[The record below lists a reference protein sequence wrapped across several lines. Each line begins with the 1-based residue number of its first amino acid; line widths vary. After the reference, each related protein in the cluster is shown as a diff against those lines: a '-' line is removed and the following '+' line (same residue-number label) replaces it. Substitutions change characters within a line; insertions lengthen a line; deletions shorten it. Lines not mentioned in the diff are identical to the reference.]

1 LVSFISLNVSS
12 FGDGQTISFAFS
24 TLASNS
30 LESLMESNEM
40 LSKDEMISKLLK
52 FLEGKGFDALKS
64 LVIIT
69 QRVGISKI
77 IKNKAFQLYFSL

>member
-1 LVSFISLNVSS
+1 MISKTGFFFDFFDIFKS

-30 LESLMESNEM
+30 LESVMEGNEILTKEEM
-40 LSKDEMISKLLK
+40 LPKLLK
-52 FLEGKGFDALKS
+52 FLDGKGFDALKS

-69 QRVGISKI
+69 QRVS
-77 IKNKAFQLYFSL
+77 F